1 MTKMNMPEPTRAM
14 WEYMNFMELYV
25 EPFIGF
31 FYVVISTM
39 IPVVM
44 ILINIIFYTAR
55 ALTGG

>member
-1 MTKMNMPEPTRAM
+1 MNMPEPTRAM

>member
-1 MTKMNMPEPTRAM
+1 
-14 WEYMNFMELYV
+14 MNFMELYV